1 MEENKNVENEQIP
14 VSPSDYKMMIDIVKE
29 VESQYKALN
38 ATITEQLS
46 SMYKLKSE
54 VLEKIIPYPIDEI
67 MLMTKEEIKE
77 FLSKYTTDSEFLN
90 DKDEEELREE
100 IKTVKESSI
109 VLYSTKLE
117 ADEIK
122 ENSSEVLNEY
132 INYMTSDKVAK
143 SRQKR
148 LENMKK
154 AAEVEENAGK
164 KSEMLRMIS
173 TMEKSINY
181 DYISE
186 RFDKLGEQE
195 IKKVKD
201 AYFDTNDSAY
211 IKKKFDSKIT
221 KFGFRH
227 DICKHFFNIEENF
240 LPKKYSVFN
249 NFLLFIYV
257 RMVAYSDPYDSRDKI
272 FVHSFTSAL
281 SNLIYHRFD
290 TLATEENFIKVVE
303 KILDLF
309 EPYRDEFNEKN
320 TTHENHPVR
329 KQFEEEHEKKRKEV
343 ILKKIKDMRINNYD
357 ENMTAD
363 ELQDIYNKEVDLMLR
378 KQIKKDDEPLEIENS
393 EEVTVSETEEESP
406 QEHTENKVSEERLC
420 R

>member
-46 SMYKLKSE
+46 TMYKLKSE

-67 MLMTKEEIKE
+67 MSMSKEEIKE

-132 INYMTSDKVAK
+132 INYMTSDKVTK

-186 RFDKLGEQE
+186 RFDKLGETE

-281 SNLIYHRFD
+281 SNLIYHRFN

-357 ENMTAD
+357 ENMNAD

-406 QEHTENKVSEERLC
+406 QEHTENTVSEEN
-420 R
+420 

>member
-1 MEENKNVENEQIP
+1 MEENKNVENEQIS

-46 SMYKLKSE
+46 TMYKLKSE

-67 MLMTKEEIKE
+67 MSMSKEEIKE

-132 INYMTSDKVAK
+132 INYMTSDKVTK

-186 RFDKLGEQE
+186 RFDKLGETE

-201 AYFDTNDSAY
+201 AYFDTADSAY

-281 SNLIYHRFD
+281 SNLIYHRFN

-357 ENMTAD
+357 ENMNAD

-406 QEHTENKVSEERLC
+406 QEHTENTVSEEEN
-420 R
+420 